1 MVIRHILRYW
11 EYLIDALISRIKLNC
26 RFLLNYGIF
35 NQQTKYL
42 NIEYIKIGR
51 NVRIKK
57 NARIECY
64 KSFGGNVLKPRFI
77 LEDGV
82 IIGPNFTGLIA
93 DDVVIKK
100 DTILAGNVTLVSE
113 NHGIDPESD
122 IPYHAQPLNTA
133 PIHIGGG
140 CWIGQNVTILSGV
153 NIGDKVVVAA
163 GAVVSHDI
171 PSYSIAAGVPAKIIK
186 QYNFLTHR
194 WEKYEK

>member
-82 IIGPNFTGLIA
+82 IIGPNFTGFIA

>member
-140 CWIGQNVTILSGV
+140 MLDRSKC
-153 NIGDKVVVAA
+153 
-163 GAVVSHDI
+163 
-171 PSYSIAAGVPAKIIK
+171 
-186 QYNFLTHR
+186 YNFIR
-194 WEKYEK
+194 CEYWR